1 MQYIIKTEGLHCG
14 HCDASVETELMK
26 VAGVTDAD
34 ADHET
39 NTVQVETEGEV
50 AAEAL
55 ADAVVAAGF
64 KALSVEAASLQA
76 DRDKTRRLLKT
87 ARGQID
93 GIMRMVEQDRYCIDI
108 STQLMATESL
118 LARVNA
124 DVLKAHIEHCVRTAA
139 ESGTPEEKEEKLE
152 EIAHIIDKL
161 NR

>member
-1 MQYIIKTEGLHCG
+1 M
-14 HCDASVETELMK
+14 
-26 VAGVTDAD
+26 
-34 ADHET
+34 
-39 NTVQVETEGEV
+39 
-50 AAEAL
+50 
-55 ADAVVAAGF
+55 
-64 KALSVEAASLQA
+64 QA
-76 DRDKTRRLLKT
+76 DRDKTLRLLKT

-124 DVLKAHIEHCVRTAA
+124 DVLKAHIEHCVRTAT

-152 EIAHIIDKL
+152 EIARIIDKL